1 MPQVM
6 KLNNSPGGIPQIGCS
21 TSANSLQQALPPAG
35 SDSRSDPVFSRPPL
49 DQPCI
54 DVRMAQKCVFVIG
67 ITCQMVAFG
76 DDENVGGGI
85 PSPKTTPASQ
95 TTTIRDHSTWPWGGR
110 GQALTAPR
118 AFNSK
123 RGRAR
128 S

>member
-1 MPQVM
+1 MGLICGFPER
-6 KLNNSPGGIPQIGCS
+6 PGGRNLLLFFQCG
-21 TSANSLQQALPPAG
+21 SAGAERQGGDRASHNCC
-35 SDSRSDPVFSRPPL
+35 RSHEL
-49 DQPCI
+49 L
-54 DVRMAQKCVFVIG
+54 AQKCVFVIG

-95 TTTIRDHSTWPWGGR
+95 TTTIDDSTWPWGGR